1 MQHTHFG
8 EIKKRDEMSD
18 DLFIMFLIT
27 MGPLSALA
35 NIIIKLRKNNK
46 SISSDISVWILLISV
61 VLAWVIYL
69 Y

>member
-1 MQHTHFG
+1 MN
-8 EIKKRDEMSD
+8 D
-18 DLFIMFLIT
+18 DLFTMFLIT
-27 MGPLSALA
+27 MGPLGALTT
-35 NIIIKLRKNNK
+35 IIVKLRKNNK

>member
-8 EIKKRDEMSD
+8 GINKGDKISD

-27 MGPLSALA
+27 TGPLSALT

-46 SISSDISVWILLISV
+46 SISSDISVWILLVSV

>member
-1 MQHTHFG
+1 
-8 EIKKRDEMSD
+8 MSD
-18 DLFIMFLIT
+18 DTFIMFLIT
-27 MGPLSALA
+27 MGPLSALT

-46 SISSDISVWILLISV
+46 NITSDISDWILLISV